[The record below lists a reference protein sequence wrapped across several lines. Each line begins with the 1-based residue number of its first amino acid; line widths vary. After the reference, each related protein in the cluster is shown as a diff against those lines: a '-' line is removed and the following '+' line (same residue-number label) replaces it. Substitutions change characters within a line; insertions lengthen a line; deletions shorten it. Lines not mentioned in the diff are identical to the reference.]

1 MDKEALKEKI
11 NNGAL
16 LDEMVQTTFKN
27 ADLNKNSFIDRNE
40 LSMLLK
46 NVYGTLGLSPP
57 KEKEIDDE
65 LKRLDKNNDNKISQE
80 EFKVLVKDLAM
91 FSIENM

>member
-16 LDEMVQTTFKN
+16 LDEMVETTFKN